1 MNTATQRTEEKNCF
15 WVQWETGRE
24 PKSFQESNVDV
35 YSAMCVVCS
44 FFLSSSFF
52 LLFTKTEFIVLHFFS
67 FLFYISKNKS
77 KKEQKKAI
85 KKRNSKQNGNEEE
98 FLSVSFKF
106 RLYIFSFDRHKSH
119 HSFFTSFF
127 LSFFLFEKNK
137 QKNSQNGNR
146 RMGEWKIRSI
156 EFLVPKIKWQWI

>member
-1 MNTATQRTEEKNCF
+1 MF
-15 WVQWETGRE
+15 MFIVQCALFVR
-24 PKSFQESNVDV
+24 
-35 YSAMCVVCS
+35 
-44 FFLSSSFF
+44 FFSLHHF

-67 FLFYISKNKS
+67 FLFYIS

-127 LSFFLFEKNK
+127 LSFFFVWEEQTKELTKWQSKNGRME
-137 QKNSQNGNR
+137 NSQYRISCSENKMTMNLIAQAV
-146 RMGEWKIRSI
+146 WSFKKNFFQSI
-156 EFLVPKIKWQWI
+156 FKDFEFQRTKNE

>member
-24 PKSFQESNVDV
+24 PKSFQESNVHV

-44 FFLSSSFF
+44 FFLSSSFSF
-52 LLFTKTEFIVLHFFS
+52 VHKNWIYRFAFFFVLILHFE
-67 FLFYISKNKS
+67 KGA
-77 KKEQKKAI
+77 KKAI

-98 FLSVSFKF
+98 FSSVSFKF